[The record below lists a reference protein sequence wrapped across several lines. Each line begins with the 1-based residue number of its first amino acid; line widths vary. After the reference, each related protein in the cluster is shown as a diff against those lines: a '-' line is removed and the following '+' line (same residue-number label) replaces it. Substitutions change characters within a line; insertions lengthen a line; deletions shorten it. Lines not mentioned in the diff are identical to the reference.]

1 MGSDI
6 QQVVGI
12 SVIENLLSNVHGFY
26 PVGGKYLSVKQ
37 GNPCVMYYQC
47 LLNNPILPPEYMQS
61 FGFQTLY
68 SVIYFKQL
76 QMNKT

>member
-37 GNPCVMYYQC
+37 GNPCITNVY
-47 LLNNPILPPEYMQS
+47 
-61 FGFQTLY
+61 
-68 SVIYFKQL
+68 
-76 QMNKT
+76 